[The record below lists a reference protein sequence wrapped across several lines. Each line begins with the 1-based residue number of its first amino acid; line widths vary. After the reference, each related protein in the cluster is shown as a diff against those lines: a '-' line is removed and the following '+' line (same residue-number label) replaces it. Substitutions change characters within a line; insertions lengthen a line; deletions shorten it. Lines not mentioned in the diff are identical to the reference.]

1 MAGVDVDREIMMERP
16 WIVSAPVCRWLEERP
31 DDFLSEL
38 WHGDVTDSDSA
49 IILQVD
55 WYSS

>member
-49 IILQVD
+49 IILRVL
-55 WYSS
+55 